1 METSTNLR
9 RYYSEYS
16 MNILNGEEIK
26 GNIED
31 NLDRNPESL
40 EVDSYFVKTIMQTRL
55 NNQE

>member
-1 METSTNLR
+1 
-9 RYYSEYS
+9 

-55 NNQE
+55 NNQEWEHASK